1 MLSKAEERCYHRG
14 MKAIPWL
21 FLSLAAVLAFPRI
34 CPAQVAV
41 PTTPKKF
48 DIKPITGST
57 ATAGATVNPSST
69 APSVRQTTYLTLS
82 PLRQWSSSD
91 GKTLMGKLIAWEET
105 TTTTAAKAPADAA
118 AITTRPTIV
127 RGDKVRLLIDHK
139 AFEIPLARLG
149 AGEQEFIQKLQTY
162 LKEAAKRP

>member
-1 MLSKAEERCYHRG
+1 MLSNAEERCYHWK

-21 FLSLAAVLAFPRI
+21 FPSIAAVLAFPGI
-34 CPAQVAV
+34 CPAQVV

-69 APSVRQTTYLTLS
+69 APSVRQITYLTLS

-139 AFEIPLARLG
+139 AFEIPLTRLG
-149 AGEQEFIQKLQTY
+149 AGEQEFIQKLQTS
-162 LKEAAKRP
+162 LKEAEKRP